1 VSYLVKH
8 YMRKEVPT
16 VDANVT
22 VIEGAKTMLKAG
34 RGFLIILREGQPAGI
49 VTEHDYVEKI
59 VAHSRDSAK
68 TTVAQIM
75 SAPLITI
82 DPDED
87 LIKAS
92 ELMHEHNIR
101 RLPVLRDGIVY
112 GSITTKDI
120 SRALGQ
126 YVDRSVRDLMR
137 WAAPFGQ

>member
-1 VSYLVKH
+1 MSYLVKH

-16 VDANVT
+16 VDANVP
-22 VIEGAKTMLKAG
+22 VIEGAKAMLKSG
-34 RGFLIILREGQPAGI
+34 RGFLIILREGQPTGI
-49 VTEHDYVEKI
+49 VTEHDYVEKV
-59 VAHSRDSAK
+59 VAQTRDPAK

-101 RLPVLRDGIVY
+101 RLPVLKDGIVY

>member
-49 VTEHDYVEKI
+49 VTEHDYVEKV
-59 VAHSRDSAK
+59 VAQNKDSAK
-68 TTVAQIM
+68 TTVFQIM
-75 SAPLITI
+75 STPLITI

-101 RLPVLRDGIVY
+101 RLPVLKDGIVY
-112 GSITTKDI
+112 GSITTKDV

>member
-1 VSYLVKH
+1 
-8 YMRKEVPT
+8 MRKEVPT
-16 VDANVT
+16 VDASVT
-22 VIEGAKTMLKAG
+22 VLEGAKTMLKSG
-34 RGFLIILREGQPAGI
+34 RGFLIVLREGQPTGI
-49 VTEHDYVEKI
+49 VTEHDYVEKV
-59 VAHSRDSAK
+59 VAHTRDPAK
-68 TTVAQIM
+68 TTVTQIM

-101 RLPVLRDGIVY
+101 RLPVLKDGIVY